1 MEWTEAFKVVFAMV
15 ASVGGASAIILI
27 LSSWLVKVW
36 GQRILSRERA
46 ELHRLAKQHEISFS
60 QLHVERAHVIKD
72 LYEKLVDLYDSMQ
85 SLLNYFQGADEP
97 SLDEKA
103 QVFREAHN
111 EFIHAVAR
119 NKIYFGKDTCEI
131 MDRLFFS
138 SRDTYIDKTTY
149 PIDPRHPELH
159 AVKCLYQE
167 RTEMWE
173 KAREA
178 FKKDIISL
186 KERLEKE
193 FRSLLGVEN

>member
-36 GQRILSRERA
+36 GQRILARERT

-60 QLHVERAHVIKD
+60 QLHVEHAHVIKD

-85 SLLNYFQGADEP
+85 SLLNHFQDADEP

-103 QVFREAHN
+103 QVFRDAHN
-111 EFIHAVAR
+111 VFIRAVAL

-138 SRDTYIDKTTY
+138 SRDTYIDKTMY
-149 PIDPRHPELH
+149 PMDPRHPELH
-159 AVKCLYQE
+159 KVKGLYQE

-186 KERLEKE
+186 KERLEEE
-193 FRSLLGVEN
+193 FRSLLGVEH

>member
-1 MEWTEAFKVVFAMV
+1 MVQFDPKPKPQSTYTEKNRELQERF
-15 ASVGGASAIILI
+15 
-27 LSSWLVKVW
+27 
-36 GQRILSRERA
+36 RIQKYGMRGLT
-46 ELHRLAKQHEISFS
+46 
-60 QLHVERAHVIKD
+60 VN
-72 LYEKLVDLYDSMQ
+72 LYEKIVDLYDSMQ

-97 SLDEKA
+97 SLDEKV

-111 EFIHAVAR
+111 EFIRAVAR

-138 SRDTYIDKTTY
+138 SRDAYIDKTTY

-159 AVKCLYQE
+159 GVKGLYQE
-167 RTEMWE
+167 RTEMWK

-193 FRSLLGVEN
+193 LRSFLGVEN